1 MAQMCEVYQ
10 NAHVTI
16 VGACATN
23 SNEGYLTSKPIE
35 NGVTLFRIPWNEGS
49 RDLSNRYI
57 SVKMG
62 TEDNTREPLHQ
73 RAWTLQE
80 RFLPPSA
87 THLWPRLL
95 DLEMREKRSQYAS
108 DVDWNHYCD
117 LAGLTTIRLGSGG
130 RRFPPAQ
137 TTSTAGAVKTVFSE
151 SRGER
156 MPEIFRAWK
165 LMVKNY
171 LSRQLSDPRDKLPA
185 LSGIVTY
192 FKHVMADEYLAGLW
206 RNHLLFDLSW
216 MTRHGV
222 RPPLWRCPSW
232 SWMSVDGP
240 ITFQGDRIEWFKP
253 RVEILDCMVEPLT
266 QTVPFENLKYGS
278 LSIRGYLKLNQS
290 IQDSWPPFAQSSDN
304 QGDFGKIILDS
315 QYENPEQ
322 TTEGANCSLRL
333 VEHGIY

>member
-16 VGACATN
+16 VGACAAN

-80 RFLPPSA
+80 CFLS
-87 THLWPRLL
+87 PRLL
-95 DLEMREKRSQYAS
+95 IFGRDCLIWKCERSDRSTRS

-151 SRGER
+151 SHGER
-156 MPEIFRAWK
+156 VPEIFRAWK
-165 LMVKNY
+165 LMVKDI
-171 LSRQLSDPRDKLPA
+171 R
-185 LSGIVTY
+185 
-192 FKHVMADEYLAGLW
+192 AD
-206 RNHLLFDLSW
+206 S
-216 MTRHGV
+216 
-222 RPPLWRCPSW
+222 
-232 SWMSVDGP
+232 
-240 ITFQGDRIEWFKP
+240 
-253 RVEILDCMVEPLT
+253 
-266 QTVPFENLKYGS
+266 
-278 LSIRGYLKLNQS
+278 
-290 IQDSWPPFAQSSDN
+290 
-304 QGDFGKIILDS
+304 
-315 QYENPEQ
+315 
-322 TTEGANCSLRL
+322 
-333 VEHGIY
+333 